1 MIPTTSRN
9 LAITIRRMAAG
20 PCTVLYQGAVPLIS
34 VAYLSLALCLVR
46 IELGAVRGGATCLAG
61 RDAGLW
67 MGATYICSISALAL
81 CLVRIEL
88 SAMRGGATC
97 LAGRDAGLW
106 MLGLCA
112 RVTATTMTTAQSPP

>member
-67 MGATYICSISALAL
+67 M
-81 CLVRIEL
+81 
-88 SAMRGGATC
+88 
-97 LAGRDAGLW
+97 
-106 MLGLCA
+106 LGLCA